1 MVNDF
6 KHRQTIRQITLSGKD
21 EIRRI
26 LAVMDSE
33 SKSAIRANVKID
45 GTINRVDALKPIKD
59 RYSLSWSELD
69 VMATMIAKETP
80 QQRYDAANTVQ
91 FKMKL
96 NAKTDADIIA
106 WLNVQESKQG
116 KIKELIRKEINEGA

>member
-1 MVNDF
+1 MVKDF
-6 KHRQTIRQITLSGKD
+6 KQRQTIRQITLSGKD

-33 SKSAIRANVKID
+33 SKSAIRSNVKID

-69 VMATMIAKETP
+69 AMATMIAKETP
-80 QQRYDAANTVQ
+80 QQRYDAVNTVQ
-91 FKMKL
+91 VKMKL

-106 WLNVQESKQG
+106 WLDAQGSKQG
-116 KIKELIRKEINEGA
+116 RIKELIRKEISEGA